1 MNNDRRKALS
11 AIIAQIEALEAIL
24 EYLTDEE
31 REALENLPVSM
42 AEGERGAR
50 MDEAISAMES
60 AAVSLEEARNQI
72 SGAVEA

>member
-11 AIIAQIEALEAIL
+11 AIITQIEALEAIL

-31 REALENLPVSM
+31 REARENLPVSM
-42 AEGERGAR
+42 SEGERGAR

-60 AAVSLEEARNQI
+60 AASSREEARDQI
-72 SGAVEA
+72 AGAVEA